1 MVVFVDDIPVFEFL
15 FGVFALVV
23 VVVDDDDDDDDDDS
37 QLLWVVFDVGAARS
51 NIVLFLLLLSL
62 VVLPLSCS
70 PRNLLSFGPLLG
82 VVCGEMSNSTRS
94 SLLKK

>member
-51 NIVLFLLLLSL
+51 NIVLFLFLVVDRSSTLLLSAQL
-62 VVLPLSCS
+62 AFVWALAWRCLW
-70 PRNLLSFGPLLG
+70 RN
-82 VVCGEMSNSTRS
+82 E
-94 SLLKK
+94 